1 MITVDTEDPGTKE
14 GVTMSAPRRNTKFL
28 MFMIHVNYAIYGMSS
43 HLQGGAFPFVSKKL
57 GVDPTTWGYL
67 QTTIAIAQLA
77 GCPIFGRFGDL
88 YGSRAAMTLTFV
100 GMMVENLLV
109 VMSFS
114 GGIPLLFISRAPM
127 LFIHPMTAFQMA
139 ASDLSDEKSRADAL
153 AKLNIVSTAGRILGP
168 TIAGWLVEQYGESF
182 TCLVAASMSGLCVA
196 LVWGFI
202 PASTKLVDEE
212 TAETS
217 SQKKTSLFDYREI
230 LRLLRIPVV
239 AEILG
244 IKMFCSV
251 AFFLLNS
258 MMPIIQMEVFKM
270 SPQEYGYFGTY
281 LGIVYLIC
289 FSCVSPLTKRFSD
302 INVMRISEIFVTIG
316 DFGLALSNNYWQA
329 GLAFLP
335 RCFGDGI
342 LATMINSGLSKGV
355 SAQDTGGVMGLSL
368 SAGHV
373 PHMITPPIAAYLFET
388 FGYRAIGV
396 SCFAINSAMTVYLL
410 RRKDAPST

>member
-14 GVTMSAPRRNTKFL
+14 AGNMSAPRRNTKFL

-168 TIAGWLVEQYGESF
+168 TIAGWLVEHYGESF

-212 TAETS
+212 KGETS

-251 AFFLLNS
+251 AFFLLN
-258 MMPIIQMEVFKM
+258 
-270 SPQEYGYFGTY
+270 Y
-281 LGIVYLIC
+281 
-289 FSCVSPLTKRFSD
+289 
-302 INVMRISEIFVTIG
+302 N
-316 DFGLALSNNYWQA
+316 
-329 GLAFLP
+329 
-335 RCFGDGI
+335 
-342 LATMINSGLSKGV
+342 
-355 SAQDTGGVMGLSL
+355 
-368 SAGHV
+368 
-373 PHMITPPIAAYLFET
+373 
-388 FGYRAIGV
+388 
-396 SCFAINSAMTVYLL
+396 
-410 RRKDAPST
+410 

>member
-1 MITVDTEDPGTKE
+1 MITVNTEESGTREEVK
-14 GVTMSAPRRNTKFL
+14 MSAPRRNIKFL
-28 MFMIHVNYAIYGMSS
+28 MFMIHVNYAIYGISS

-67 QTTIAIAQLA
+67 QTTIAVAQLA

-88 YGSRAAMTLTFV
+88 YGGRAAMTLTFL
-100 GMMVENLLV
+100 GMMVESLLV
-109 VMSFS
+109 AMAFS

-127 LFIHPMTAFQMA
+127 LFIHPMTAFQMV
-139 ASDLSDEKSRADAL
+139 ASDLSDEKTRADAL
-153 AKLNIVSTAGRILGP
+153 AKLNIVSTVGRILGP
-168 TIAGWLVEQYGESF
+168 TIAGWLVEHYGESF
-182 TCLVAASMSGLCVA
+182 TCVAAASLSAVCVA
-196 LVWGFI
+196 LVLVFI
-202 PASTKLVDEE
+202 PVSTKQVDEE
-212 TAETS
+212 KVETS

-230 LRLLRIPVV
+230 LRLLRIPAV
-239 AEILG
+239 AELLG

-258 MMPIIQMEVFKM
+258 MMPIIQMEVFNM

-281 LGIVYLIC
+281 LGIVY
-289 FSCVSPLTKRFSD
+289 
-302 INVMRISEIFVTIG
+302 
-316 DFGLALSNNYWQA
+316 LALSNNYWQA

-388 FGYRAIGV
+388 FGYRSIGIG
-396 SCFAINSAMTVYLL
+396 CFAINSAMTVYLL